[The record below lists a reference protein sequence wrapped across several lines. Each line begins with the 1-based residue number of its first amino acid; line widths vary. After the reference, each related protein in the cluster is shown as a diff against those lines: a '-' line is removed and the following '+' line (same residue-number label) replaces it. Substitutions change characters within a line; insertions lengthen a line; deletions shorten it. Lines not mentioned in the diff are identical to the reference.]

1 MKTPPARSSEVLSII
16 EDFSY
21 RNKTDDS
28 YRAIFYGPQSFH
40 GRLRENLILSGISQ
54 HPECLIARHEKR
66 NGRYIRIRQ
75 KGIFKVNLKGRG
87 VRIPA
92 LNVGF
97 PKQKGKSA
105 DADEHNDYLKKYR

>member
-1 MKTPPARSSEVLSII
+1 
-16 EDFSY
+16 
-21 RNKTDDS
+21 
-28 YRAIFYGPQSFH
+28 
-40 GRLRENLILSGISQ
+40 LSGISQ

-75 KGIFKVNLKGRG
+75 KGIFEVNLKGRG